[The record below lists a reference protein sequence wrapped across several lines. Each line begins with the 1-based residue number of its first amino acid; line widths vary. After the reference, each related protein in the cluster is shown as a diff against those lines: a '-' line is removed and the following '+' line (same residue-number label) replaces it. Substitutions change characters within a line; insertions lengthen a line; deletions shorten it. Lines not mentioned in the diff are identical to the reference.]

1 MDMSRNGADLALLL
15 LGGFRQLADRAG
27 SELLRRGYPE
37 LRPAQEFALRAIAGG
52 ADSASELGRRLSV
65 SKQAAAKV
73 ISVLEERGYVARLND
88 ASDSRR
94 KLLSVTP
101 LGHEVMAQGEAI
113 FDDLR
118 ADWAHKIGPAELDR
132 LQRNLSILLGDAAI
146 DLDAPGITG
155 LADE

>member
-1 MDMSRNGADLALLL
+1 MSRNGADLALLL
-15 LGGFRQLADRAG
+15 LGGFRQMADGAG
-27 SELLRRGYPE
+27 RELLRRGYPE
-37 LRPAQEFALRAIAGG
+37 LRPSQEFALRAVAGG

-73 ISVLEERGYVARLND
+73 IGLLEERGYVARFDD

-113 FDDLR
+113 FDELR
-118 ADWAHKIGPAELDR
+118 AAWARKIGTSELDR
-132 LQRNLSILLGDAAI
+132 VQRNLSILVGDAGV

-155 LADE
+155 LTDE